1 MLPEGF
7 YVWQCD
13 CGYETTSEVQAFRH
27 VAGWHWDEQKQRL
40 EDRVRRFISPNLLE
54 ELEHVRQ

>member
-1 MLPEGF
+1 
-7 YVWQCD
+7 VWQCD
-13 CGYETTSEVQAFRH
+13 CGYETTSEVQALRH
-27 VAGWHWDEQKQRL
+27 VAGWHWDEQEQRL